1 MVVKGTDYDT
11 ESEALIGRIA
21 PFGGRARGWNE
32 EVRSRC
38 DETGT
43 DSLTARSSVFSA
55 PDDGADGGGPV
66 WAAHATPAIVFV
78 RTPMISHSSLRCVQT
93 SHYTERASILFL
105 VNQFL
110 AIQCTF

>member
-1 MVVKGTDYDT
+1 MTLSQYDMAVKGTDYDT
-11 ESEALIGRIA
+11 ESEALIGRIT
-21 PFGGRARGWNE
+21 PLGERAHGWNE

-38 DETGT
+38 DETGA

-78 RTPMISHSSLRCVQT
+78 HTLMISHSSLRCVQT

-105 VNQFL
+105 VN
-110 AIQCTF
+110 